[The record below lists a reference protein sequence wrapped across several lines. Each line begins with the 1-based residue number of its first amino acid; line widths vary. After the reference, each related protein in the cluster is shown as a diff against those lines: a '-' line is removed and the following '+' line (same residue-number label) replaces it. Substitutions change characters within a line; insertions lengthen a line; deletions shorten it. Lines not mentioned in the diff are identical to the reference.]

1 MKTYQPKKND
11 VNRAWRLFDA
21 QSNSLGR
28 VASDIAK
35 VLIGKDKAFYSPNID
50 VGDYV
55 VVVNAEKV
63 KLTGR
68 KLSDKKYYSHSGYPG
83 GFKEISI
90 GEMLEKHPE
99 RVMLKAVSG
108 MLPDN
113 KLKKERLKRLKIV
126 VGEKNPYP
134 DKFKILNPKS

>member
-1 MKTYQPKKND
+1 MKTYQPRKND
-11 VNRAWRLFDA
+11 VKRAWRLFDA

-35 VLIGKDKAFYSPNID
+35 VLIGKDKATYSPNID

-68 KLSDKKYYSHSGYPG
+68 KLSNKKYYSHSGYPG
-83 GFKEISI
+83 GFKEVSI

-126 VGEKNPYP
+126 VGEKNPHQ
-134 DKFKILNPKS
+134 DKFSV